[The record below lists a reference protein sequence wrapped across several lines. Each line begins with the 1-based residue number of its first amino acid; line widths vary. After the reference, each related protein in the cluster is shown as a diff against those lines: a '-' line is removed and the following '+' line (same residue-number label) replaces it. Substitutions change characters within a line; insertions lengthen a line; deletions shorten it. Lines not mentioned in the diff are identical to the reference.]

1 MKTLVTSAAVVFAA
15 WTLIAAPVA
24 AQDSPPDSPEAK
36 TRTVWVDGKGQ
47 KGMADKVNKL
57 HTQMNAEGWTF
68 ADLEVYEENGDM
80 EGLFVTYV
88 RSRP

>member
-1 MKTLVTSAAVVFAA
+1 MKTLVNSAAIVFAA
-15 WTLIAAPVA
+15 WTLAAAPAA
-24 AQDSPPDSPEAK
+24 AQDSPPDASAAK

-57 HTQMNAEGWTF
+57 HAQMNAEGWAF

-88 RSRP
+88 RAQP